1 MRIDHR
7 DEGTGLLGAAVAIL
21 ESDQNAASPEFV
33 RDLFGRVPAE
43 DLAKLSATELADF
56 SRHAFEHLSVLR
68 LPGQVNI
75 RLIDSDNDGGESPH
89 ELTVVEVVNDNMP
102 FLFDST
108 LAELIDRGYEPG
120 LVAHPILAVERDGEG
135 CLVRFVGE
143 ITVGG
148 STEGLARESLIHI
161 HLPRID
167 SSSERQALI
176 EGLEKVYADVAV
188 AVRDWQAMRTRVAET
203 AARYRTDPPPLP
215 EVEIAEAAALLEW
228 LADDNFTLLGLREYS
243 FPDGDLSSSPM
254 TGQGYGIL
262 SDPET
267 MVLRQGTDYV
277 AMTPEIRAFLARQQA
292 LIVTKANVRSRV
304 HRRVHFDYIGI
315 KLFDNQGRTDGEL
328 RLIGLFTSSAYT
340 STTSTVPYIRR
351 KVDKVLKRAGFDSA
365 SYAGRALTNVLENYP
380 RDELFHIDPDTL
392 YRFAIEI
399 MNLAQ
404 RPRIR
409 VLAHPD
415 EFGRFISVLV
425 FVPKDHY
432 DTQIRIRIGEFL
444 ARIYGGR
451 VSAAYPS
458 YPDGPLSRTLY
469 IIGHD
474 KPVEEV
480 AQAKLEEGVAAITR
494 TWGDSLAEALIG
506 SMGGI
511 KARAFA
517 SRYGA
522 AFSAAYREAF
532 NAEQAI
538 RDIAIVEKMS
548 ETRTRSVELY
558 RRDGDGT
565 NRINL
570 RVFSRG
576 TALPLSER
584 VPMLEKFGF
593 RVVNERTY
601 RVVPPDAG
609 EDGRFWLHDMTL
621 DRASGAAIDI
631 ASITLPLEAAILA
644 QFRGLAESDGFSAL
658 VLEASLGWRDV
669 AMLRAFGRYLQQIR
683 IAFGQDYLAATLAR
697 YGSIT
702 AKIVELFY
710 ARFDPRIED
719 DRTERQATARAE
731 IEKALR
737 DVASLDDDRILRSFV
752 NLVTA
757 CVRTNFFQ
765 LGADGLARTT
775 IAFKFD
781 CARIDR
787 LPLPHPLYE
796 IFVYSPRVEGVHMR
810 FGKVARGGLR
820 WSDRPQDFRTEV
832 LGLAK
837 AQQVKN
843 AVIVPVGAKGGFVP
857 KMLPPVSDR
866 QAWLDEGTESYRIFI
881 RTLLQ
886 LTDNIE
892 GDAVVPPLDTV
903 RHDGDDPYLVVAADK
918 GTATFSDVANALS
931 IEKGHWLGDAFASG
945 GSHGYDHK
953 KRGITARGAWEAIK
967 RHFREI
973 NIDIQQQSVVV
984 VGVGD
989 MFGDVFGN
997 GMLRSRKLKLVAAFD
1012 HRDIFLDPDPE
1023 PETAWHERQR
1033 LFDLPRSSWADYDRS
1048 RISPGGGV
1056 FSRQSKSVPLSPRMR
1071 EILGVEVDEMPP
1083 NEVISAILRAPVDLL
1098 WFGGIGTYIRSSA
1111 ETDDMVGDRANDAIR
1126 ICGRDIRA
1134 KVIGEGANLGC
1145 TQRGR
1150 IEAAR
1155 NGIRMNTDAIDN
1167 SAGVNTSDI
1176 EVNIKIALSGAERDA
1191 RLAADER
1198 NALLFKMTDDVSGLV
1213 LRNNYLQ
1220 TLSLSLAERRG
1231 LVDIGFHKRQMQNL
1245 EQAGRLDRA
1254 VEYLPDDATLSEY
1267 ERHRESLS
1275 RPELAVMLAYAKLS
1289 LYDDLLQGTVP
1300 DDPYFALELKD
1311 YFPPILFEQFPQ
1323 DIAAHRLRRE
1333 IIATRL
1339 ANAVVNRCGP
1349 SAIARLA
1356 DETGADSSLITAA
1369 YAVTRDVFQL
1379 QDLHTAIDGL
1389 DGRIDGELQLRLYAS
1404 VQDLTMSR
1412 IVWFIRN
1419 VDLAGAPLQ
1428 TIVSRNREGVASIG
1442 DNLDRILSP
1451 AALSARNE
1459 REAAMTALAI
1469 PRTLAGRLAML
1480 PDLAAATDTVMI
1492 ADKTGQPVLDIART
1506 HFAIEALFQL
1516 GALAAS
1522 ARDIVTRDY
1531 FDRLAL
1537 DRAAETVFAAHRKL
1551 TAEVVAGGGSGP
1563 EAVRRWS
1570 EKRGGELA
1578 RIRAAVDGI
1587 ISSGLT
1593 VSKFTVAASM
1603 LGDLS
1608 RD

>member
-1 MRIDHR
+1 MRIDR
-7 DEGTGLLGAAVAIL
+7 QDEGRGLLDAAVSIL
-21 ESDQNAASPEFV
+21 QSDRKAAFPEFA

-43 DLAKLSATELADF
+43 DLAKLSASELADLAQ
-56 SRHAFEHLSVLR
+56 SAYGHLGALR
-68 LPGQVNI
+68 PPGTVNI
-75 RLIDSDNDGGESPH
+75 RLIDGNSEGSR

-120 LVAHPILAVERDGEG
+120 LVAHPILAVERDGDG
-135 CLVRFVGE
+135 RLIRFVGE
-143 ITVGG
+143 MTAGG
-148 STEGLARESLIHI
+148 SAQGLVRESLIHI

-167 SSSERQALI
+167 SASERQALI

-188 AVRDWQAMRTRVAET
+188 AVRDWQAMRTRVLET
-203 AARYRTDPPPLP
+203 AARYRMTPPPLP
-215 EVEIAEAAALLEW
+215 EAEVAEAAALLEW
-228 LADDNFTLLGLREYS
+228 LADDNFTLLGLREYH
-243 FPDGDLSSSPM
+243 FPGGDLASEPETS
-254 TGQGYGIL
+254 QGYGIL
-262 SDPET
+262 SNPDT
-267 MVLRQGTDYV
+267 MVLRQGSDYV
-277 AMTPEIRAFLARQQA
+277 AMTPEIRAFLGRQQA
-292 LIVTKANVRSRV
+292 LIITKANVRSRV

-315 KLFDNQGRTDGEL
+315 KLFDANGRVDGEL

-340 STTSTVPYIRR
+340 STTRTIPYLRR
-351 KVDKVLKRAGFDSA
+351 KVEKVLARAGFDRA
-365 SYAGRALTNVLENYP
+365 SYSGRALTNVLENYP

-409 VLAHPD
+409 VLAHAD

-432 DTQIRIRIGEFL
+432 DTQVRIRIGEFL

-474 KPVEEV
+474 NPSEGV
-480 AQAKLEEGVAAITR
+480 AQEKLEEGVAAITR
-494 TWGDSLAEALIG
+494 TWGDSLAEALA
-506 SMGGI
+506 SAMGGI
-511 KARAFA
+511 KARKFA

-532 NAEQAI
+532 SAEQAI
-538 RDIAIVEKMS
+538 GDIAIIERMS
-548 ETRTRSVELY
+548 GVRARAVDLY
-558 RRDGDGT
+558 RREGDSS

-570 RVFSRG
+570 KVFSRG
-576 TALPLSER
+576 AALPLSER

-593 RVVNERTY
+593 RVINERTY
-601 RVVPPDAG
+601 RVVPPDVG
-609 EDGRFWLHDMTL
+609 EAGRFWLHDMTL
-621 DRASGAAIDI
+621 ERASGAAVDI
-631 ASITLPLEAAILA
+631 AAITLPLEAAILA

-683 IAFGQDYLAATLAR
+683 IAFGQGYLAATLAR

-702 AKIVELFY
+702 ARIAELFY
-710 ARFDPRIED
+710 ARFDPRIEE
-719 DRTERQATARAE
+719 DRDERQAVARAE

-752 NLVTA
+752 NLVNA

-775 IAFKFD
+775 IAFKFE

-787 LPLPHPLYE
+787 LPLPRPLYE
-796 IFVYSPRVEGVHMR
+796 IFVYSPRVEGIHMR

-857 KMLPPVSDR
+857 KALPPASER
-866 QAWLDEGTESYRIFI
+866 QAWLEEGTESYRIFI

-886 LTDNIE
+886 LTDNIV
-892 GDAVVPPLDTV
+892 GDSIVAPLDTV

-953 KRGITARGAWEAIK
+953 KMGITARGAWEAIK

-973 NIDIQQQSVVV
+973 NIDIQTQPVLA

-989 MFGDVFGN
+989 MSGDVFGN
-997 GMLRSRKLKLVAAFD
+997 GMLRSKKLKLVAAFD
-1012 HRDIFLDPDPE
+1012 HRDIFLDPDPD
-1023 PETAWHERQR
+1023 PETAWEERQR
-1033 LFDLPRSSWADYDRS
+1033 LFDLPRSSWADYDREKVS
-1048 RISPGGGV
+1048 AGGGV
-1056 FSRQSKSVPLSPRMR
+1056 FSRQAKSVPLSPRMR
-1071 EILGVEVDEMPP
+1071 EILGIEVEQAPP
-1083 NEVISAILRAPVDLL
+1083 NDVITAILKAPVDLL

-1126 ICGRDIRA
+1126 ICGREIRA
-1134 KVIGEGANLGC
+1134 KVVGEGANLGS

-1155 NGIRMNTDAIDN
+1155 NGVRLNTDAIDN

-1176 EVNIKIALSGAERDA
+1176 EVNIKIALAGAEKDG
-1191 RLAADER
+1191 RLSADER
-1198 NALLFKMTDDVSGLV
+1198 NSLLVDMTDDVSRLV

-1220 TLSLSLAERRG
+1220 TLSLSLTQRRG
-1231 LVDIGFHKRQMQNL
+1231 VADLGFHKRQMQNL
-1245 EQAGRLDRA
+1245 EQAGRLDRS
-1254 VEYLPDDATLSEY
+1254 VEYLPDDITLTEY
-1267 ERHRESLS
+1267 ERHGDNLS

-1289 LYDDLLQGTVP
+1289 LYDDLLQSKVP
-1300 DDPYFALELKD
+1300 DDPYFALELEQ
-1311 YFPPILFEQFPQ
+1311 YFPVTLIERFPR
-1323 DIAAHRLRRE
+1323 DVTSHRLRRE

-1339 ANAVVNRCGP
+1339 ANTVINRCGP
-1349 SAIARLA
+1349 SVIARLS
-1356 DETGADSSLITAA
+1356 DETGADASTITTA
-1369 YAVTRDVFQL
+1369 YTLTRDVFQL
-1379 QDLHTAIDGL
+1379 QGLNEAIDAL
-1389 DGRIDGELQLRLYAS
+1389 DGKVDGDLQLRLYAG

-1412 IVWFIRN
+1412 IVWFVRN
-1419 VDLAGAPLQ
+1419 IDLSAAPLAA
-1428 TIVSRNREGVASIG
+1428 IVSRYREGISSIG
-1442 DNLDRILSP
+1442 ANLDKVLAPDAFGVWNARK
-1451 AALSARNE
+1451 ADMVALGVPDE
-1459 REAAMTALAI
+1459 
-1469 PRTLAGRLAML
+1469 LAGRLAAL
-1480 PDLAAATDTVMI
+1480 PDLLAAPDVVMI
-1492 ADKTGQPVLDIART
+1492 AEKTGRSVLDIART

-1516 GALAAS
+1516 GALATS

-1537 DRAAETVFAAHRKL
+1537 DRANDAVFSAHRRL
-1551 TAEVVAGGGSGP
+1551 TAEVVAGGQSGA
-1563 EAVRRWS
+1563 EAVQEWS
-1570 EKRGGELA
+1570 RKRGAELT
-1578 RIRAAVDGI
+1578 RIRAAVGEI

-1603 LGDLS
+1603 LGDLP
-1608 RD
+1608 RA